1 MLTICIYCLAE
12 DYTPQSPTRDDNTSF
27 PFIKKVHGFSDAL
40 RVFFLNDDPEN
51 SDFKPINSVKNSTI
65 FLFTE
70 YSLVKDLDTRAEII
84 ADIYD
89 TAIKEFDEKDLK
101 DNFIVKFYLI
111 LPEGESFLINDFNK
125 INEHLDY
132 IISSSKEKI
141 LNELDKYS
149 ELRIEKSKS
158 LKYPWRLTLDK
169 LNEDK
174 YNYITTDYLEYTLSS
189 IINKNMD
196 DNKDK
201 YQEEMVQS
209 LVKSRDEEYGDE
221 IKNELDLVNKVM
233 VENDI
238 NMANSEVLSCKYNGK
253 DISIDDI
260 CLKLHSHT
268 FPQYLTQINIQD
280 TLDDEYEIVTSK
292 GTIHRSKG
300 GKISLSE

>member
-1 MLTICIYCLAE
+1 MIL
-12 DYTPQSPTRDDNTSF
+12 
-27 PFIKKVHGFSDAL
+27 
-40 RVFFLNDDPEN
+40 LNDGPKQFSN
-51 SDFKPINSVKNSTI
+51 FKRIRFWKFNDSI
-65 FLFTE
+65 FLFTV
-70 YSLVKDLDTRAEII
+70 YSQVKDLDTRAEII

-101 DNFIVKFYLI
+101 DNFMVKFYLI

-253 DISIDDI
+253 DISVDDI

-268 FPQYLTQINIQD
+268 FPQYLTQINIQN
-280 TLDDEYEIVTSK
+280 TLDDEYDIVTSN

>member
-51 SDFKPINSVKNSTI
+51 SDFKPIDSVKNSTI

-101 DNFIVKFYLI
+101 DNFMVKFYLI

-201 YQEEMVQS
+201 
-209 LVKSRDEEYGDE
+209 
-221 IKNELDLVNKVM
+221 

-253 DISIDDI
+253 DISVDDI

>member
-12 DYTPQSPTRDDNTSF
+12 DYTPQNPTRDDNTSF

-51 SDFKPINSVKNSTI
+51 SDFKPIDSVKNSTI

-101 DNFIVKFYLI
+101 DNFMVKFYLI

-201 YQEEMVQS
+201 YQE
-209 LVKSRDEEYGDE
+209 R
-221 IKNELDLVNKVM
+221 KNEYAKTHKKEISAYKREFNARMCYDPKENNYCTLSQLYGRKFRNK
-233 VENDI
+233 E
-238 NMANSEVLSCKYNGK
+238 KYK
-253 DISIDDI
+253 DVIPKD
-260 CLKLHSHT
+260 CVVK
-268 FPQYLTQINIQD
+268 
-280 TLDDEYEIVTSK
+280 EAE
-292 GTIHRSKG
+292 G
-300 GKISLSE
+300 